1 MRVLEKRLPEIIYD
15 FGSGRSDPGTF
26 PKAALQKAAVAA
38 IEKEAVALTNY
49 PGNLGH
55 SGLRAAM
62 AQRESER
69 EGVTVDPNHIVITN
83 GSMQAVTLTAEALQN
98 AHGDPI
104 ILEEFS
110 YPGTLSAY
118 RSLKFDM
125 HSIPLSEQGMRLDLL
140 EERLSSLDRSG
151 RKPKFIYTITT
162 YQNPTGFVMPKA
174 NRLRLIELARAHDV
188 PVIEDNCYG
197 DVHYEGPVEPALYS
211 LDDDPNQIYLCS
223 LSKILAPGFRLG
235 YLLARPPM
243 LERILARRHDAG
255 SNTLSA
261 AIAAEFYRNGI
272 WDHAN
277 YANDALKVKRD
288 LLFDKLNEEL
298 DDICVWSK
306 PVGGLFV
313 WMRLPDDVDRKKL
326 YQLSQSRGFNYLPG
340 PAFHV
345 ETKNVPYLRLAFGH
359 LTLEQIADGLP
370 VLARCIRETRTSN
383 ESRDFDSLF

>member
-1 MRVLEKRLPEIIYD
+1 MSEIIYD

-26 PKAALQKAAVAA
+26 PKEALQKAAVAA
-38 IEKEAVALTNY
+38 IENEAEALTNY

-55 SGLRAAM
+55 PGLRAAM
-62 AQRESER
+62 AKRESDR
-69 EGVTVDPNHIVITN
+69 EGVAVDPEHLVITN
-83 GSMQAVTLTAEALQN
+83 GSMQAVTLTAEALQESP
-98 AHGDPI
+98 GDPI

-118 RSLKFDM
+118 RSLKFEM
-125 HSIPLSEQGMRLDLL
+125 HGMPLSEEGMRLDAL
-140 EERLSSLDRSG
+140 EERLAQLDKAG
-151 RKPKFIYTITT
+151 RRPKFIYTITT
-162 YQNPTGFVMPKA
+162 YQNPTGFVMPRA
-174 NRLRLIELARAHDV
+174 NRLKLIELARGYDI

-197 DVHYEGPVEPALYS
+197 DVHYEGPVEPALYA

-223 LSKILAPGFRLG
+223 LSKILAPGLRLG
-235 YLLARPPM
+235 YILARPPM

-255 SNTLSA
+255 SNTLA
-261 AIAAEFYRNGI
+261 AAVAAEFYANGV
-272 WDHAN
+272 WDHTN

-288 LLFDKLNEEL
+288 LLFDKLSEEL

-313 WMRLPDDVDRKKL
+313 WMRLPDDVDRRKL
-326 YQLSQSRGFNYLPG
+326 YELSQRSGFNYLPG
-340 PAFHV
+340 VAFHT

-359 LTLEQIADGLP
+359 LTLEQIADGVP

>member
-1 MRVLEKRLPEIIYD
+1 MD
-15 FGSGRSDPGTF
+15 SS
-26 PKAALQKAAVAA
+26 
-38 IEKEAVALTNY
+38 
-49 PGNLGH
+49 
-55 SGLRAAM
+55 
-62 AQRESER
+62 
-69 EGVTVDPNHIVITN
+69 
-83 GSMQAVTLTAEALQN
+83 
-98 AHGDPI
+98 PI

-140 EERLSSLDRSG
+140 EERLSSLVRSG

-261 AIAAEFYRNGI
+261 
-272 WDHAN
+272 
-277 YANDALKVKRD
+277 
-288 LLFDKLNEEL
+288 
-298 DDICVWSK
+298 
-306 PVGGLFV
+306 FV
-313 WMRLPDDVDRKKL
+313 
-326 YQLSQSRGFNYLPG
+326 S
-340 PAFHV
+340 
-345 ETKNVPYLRLAFGH
+345 LA
-359 LTLEQIADGLP
+359 
-370 VLARCIRETRTSN
+370 TRA
-383 ESRDFDSLF
+383 